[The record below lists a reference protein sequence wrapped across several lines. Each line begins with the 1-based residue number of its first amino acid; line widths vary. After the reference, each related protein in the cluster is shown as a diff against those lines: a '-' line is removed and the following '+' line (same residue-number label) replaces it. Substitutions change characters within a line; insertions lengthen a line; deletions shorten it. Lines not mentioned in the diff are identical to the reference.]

1 MVGTMTSQVERI
13 AAMEVRLFKLEE
25 TVVNMD
31 KKLDDLLALKY
42 KGQGMF
48 LLASAIFGTG
58 IIGTLY
64 MILGWF
70 KGH

>member
-1 MVGTMTSQVERI
+1 MVSQVERI
-13 AAMEVRLFKLEE
+13 AAMEVRLKTLEE
-25 TVVNMD
+25 TVSNMD

-48 LLASAIFGTG
+48 LLASAIFGTS
-58 IIGTLY
+58 IVGTLY
-64 MILGWF
+64 TFFSWF